1 MKMDDIMAA
10 APAADPANA
19 TKIAAFVDF
28 LAEAD
33 DLPAVERQAMLTGYL
48 MGMTY
53 VLAKSNEGRVQDA
66 AADLLR
72 QSAYWQGKGWI

>member
-1 MKMDDIMAA
+1 LNIDDIMAA
-10 APAADPANA
+10 APPADESNA

-28 LAEAD
+28 LAEAE
-33 DLPAVERQAMLTGYL
+33 DLPALERQAFLTGYL

-53 VLAKSNEGRVQDA
+53 VLARGNEGKTREA

-72 QSAYWQGKGWI
+72 QSAYWQGKGWL